1 MIRFVCS
8 LRPFSVTLPFP
19 GEEHGRVPVGPELRE
34 EFKAYPVINVL
45 DQIIHARRGFS
56 LQWGRRS
63 AASRS
68 GRDLEPGRRP
78 SQAWRAAPPSSRE
91 VKKNTEQ
98 DGLLTAAAMSPIGIQ
113 LLGERCS

>member
-1 MIRFVCS
+1 MIRSVCS

-19 GEEHGRVPVGPELRE
+19 GEEHGRTPVGPELRE

-68 GRDLEPGRRP
+68 WRDLEPGRRP
-78 SQAWRAAPPSSRE
+78 SQAWRAAPPSSQE
-91 VKKNTEQ
+91 VKEKHRTGRPSDVRRDEP
-98 DGLLTAAAMSPIGIQ
+98 DRHPAARREM
-113 LLGERCS
+113 